1 MIKLTDKNKKIIKI
15 TAITLFIIYI
25 FILCF
30 TYSKTIPFNRAPDEQ
45 MKYDVC
51 QYICENLK
59 LPHGGDESIRNATW
73 GISYAFTPILSY
85 MFSGI
90 LMRVTMLFTNNEFS
104 IVVASRFIS
113 VLCMV
118 GYTIMNIKIAGKLF
132 KGTYKWLFVVL
143 VTLLPQMV
151 YLGSYLNNDSLALF
165 SISLIVYAWIIG
177 LERKWDWK
185 SCILLAVGIGICALS
200 YYNAYGYILCSVLIY
215 LISSYIRKISIKEFF
230 KKGIVITLIAFV
242 LAGWWFVRN
251 FILYDGDFLGLDV
264 SREYGEQYALEQ
276 YKPSNRPT
284 PANQNMKLETMLIDN
299 KWIEL
304 TIKSSIGLFG
314 YMDTTME
321 EGTYNTYK
329 TIFIIGIIGA
339 IGGWI
344 IKEIV
349 NLMQTRQRAKTRKEV
364 IEKEKFIKI
373 QEKKLFN
380 IIMIICI
387 IIPIALSLY
396 YSYFNDFQPQGRYIM
411 PIIIPFMYFI
421 VKGIKNILNFIIRNI
436 KIRNI
441 ILLIFIILWSIMPII
456 VYFKYIKP

>member
-132 KGTYKWLFVVL
+132 KGTYKWLFVVF

>member
-132 KGTYKWLFVVL
+132 KGTYKWLFVVF

-344 IKEIV
+344 IKKIV

-441 ILLIFIILWSIMPII
+441 ILSIFIILWSIMPII

>member
-344 IKEIV
+344 IKKIV

-441 ILLIFIILWSIMPII
+441 ILSIFIILWSIMPII